1 MLAEIWEHTMS
12 GKRDSS
18 KRQVA
23 FWFSPQERAMLEE
36 VARLR
41 GLNMTEVVKL
51 AITKMLLE
59 DTEVKTN
66 ASKRTDP
73 SQGHTQPG
81 GIRGDNGSAQR

>member
-1 MLAEIWEHTMS
+1 MS
-12 GKRDSS
+12 GKRDRS

-41 GLNMTEVVKL
+41 GLNMTEVVKQ

-59 DTEVKTN
+59 DTEVKDN

-73 SQGHTQPG
+73 SQSDTQP
-81 GIRGDNGSAQR
+81 RGTRSDNGSAKR